1 MWWVYRMPMKMKL
14 IIALQPL
21 LLALCWFAGSGI
33 LTRIETERQM
43 ENIAQLT
50 ALARSAGNVVHELQK
65 ERGMSVGFLG
75 AEGKTFK
82 DELTA
87 QRALTEREIEVF
99 VRSLSDT
106 ALPEGDA
113 ANSVTT
119 FKKNILS
126 LATIRENVTRLGLPA
141 SDVVK
146 FYTNVIADVLSFVGR
161 LGQLTDS
168 GEMANAFAAYY
179 NLLNLKE
186 QAGIERALLSNI
198 FSSGHFAEGQLH
210 QLSDVVSKQNVWLA
224 QSLRLSPPE
233 QAAML
238 ESRLQSTEASK
249 ALSFRETAFSH
260 AANGG
265 FDVDPTVWFKVQT
278 QRIEVMR
285 QIEDVTANLL
295 LANAEKLAQ
304 DARKNW
310 QIYMI
315 VSLLALL
322 ASLAFA
328 GAIAINMHRQ
338 FSDTLRKIAGM
349 NGDLTQRLATPG
361 KDELSSLNRAYNT
374 MLESIQHIVQEIKQ
388 GSVVLSDASS
398 SITAG
403 NQDLAQ
409 RTDEQAA
416 SIVQAVA
423 SMEQLSTTITQTADN
438 AREAEHLTI
447 RLEKEVRQASNVAS
461 AANQSMGDIRSSSE
475 KISNIVTSIDDISFQ
490 TNLLALNAAVEAAR
504 AAARAGEMG
513 RGFAVVASEVRN
525 LSQRC
530 AKEANQIR
538 ELVAQNMVKISEGV
552 ERVTASATALEAAA
566 DNTTSMK
573 QYIADIARV
582 ATEQSQGVTQINLA
596 LRPMEQVTQQNA
608 ALVSQAASDSQR
620 LDNLSVTMKDLVNRF
635 VV

>member
-33 LTRIETERQM
+33 WTRIETERQM

-82 DELTA
+82 DELNA
-87 QRALTEREIEVF
+87 QRALTDREIEVF
-99 VRSLSDT
+99 VDSLSDT
-106 ALPEGDA
+106 ALQAGD
-113 ANSVTT
+113 VTT
-119 FKKNILS
+119 SVAAFKKNILS
-126 LATIRENVTRLGLPA
+126 LATLREKVTQLGLPA
-141 SDVVK
+141 SEVVK
-146 FYTNVIADVLSFVGR
+146 FYTNVIADVLNFVGR
-161 LGQLTDS
+161 LGTLTDS
-168 GEMANAFAAYY
+168 GEMANSFAAYY

-186 QAGIERALLSNI
+186 QAGIERALLANI
-198 FSSGHFAEGQLH
+198 FSSGHFADGQLH

-238 ESRLQSTEASK
+238 KSRLQSTDATQ
-249 ALSFRETAFSH
+249 ALSLREAAFSH

-285 QIEDVTANLL
+285 QIENVAANLL
-295 LANAEKLAQ
+295 WESAIKLAQ

-310 QIYMI
+310 QIYMA

-328 GAIAINMHRQ
+328 GAIALNMHRQ
-338 FSDTLRKIAGM
+338 FSDTLNKIAGM

-374 MLESIQHIVQEIKQ
+374 MLENIQHIVQEIKQ
-388 GSVVLSDASS
+388 GSLVLYDASS

-409 RTDEQAA
+409 RTDDQAA
-416 SIVQAVA
+416 SIVEAVA

-438 AREAEHLTI
+438 AREAELLTI

-504 AAARAGEMG
+504 AGEMG

-552 ERVTASATALEAAA
+552 ERVTASATALKAAA

-573 QYIADIARV
+573 QYIGDIARV
-582 ATEQSQGVTQINLA
+582 ATEQSQGVSQINLA

-608 ALVSQAASDSQR
+608 ALVSQAANDSQR
-620 LDNLSVTMKDLVNRF
+620 LDNLSVTMRDLVNRF

>member
-1 MWWVYRMPMKMKL
+1 MWWIYRMPMKMKL

-82 DELTA
+82 DELNA
-87 QRALTEREIEVF
+87 QRALTDREIEVF
-99 VRSLSDT
+99 VGSLSDT
-106 ALPEGDA
+106 ALQAGD
-113 ANSVTT
+113 VTT
-119 FKKNILS
+119 SVAAFKKNILS
-126 LATIRENVTRLGLPA
+126 LATIREKVTQLGLPA
-141 SDVVK
+141 SEAVK
-146 FYTNVIADVLSFVGR
+146 FYTNVIADVLNFVGR
-161 LGQLTDS
+161 LGTLTDS
-168 GEMANAFAAYY
+168 GEMANSFAAYY

-186 QAGIERALLSNI
+186 QAGIERALLSNV
-198 FSSGHFAEGQLH
+198 FSSGHFADGQLH

-238 ESRLQSTEASK
+238 KSRLQSTEATQ
-249 ALSFRETAFSH
+249 ALSLREAAFSH

-285 QIEDVTANLL
+285 RIENVAANLL
-295 LANAEKLAQ
+295 WESAIKLAQ

-310 QIYMI
+310 QIYMA

-328 GAIAINMHRQ
+328 GAIALNMHRQ
-338 FSDTLRKIAGM
+338 FSDTLSKIAGM

-374 MLESIQHIVQEIKQ
+374 MLENIQHIVQEIKQ
-388 GSVVLSDASS
+388 GSLVLYDASS

-416 SIVQAVA
+416 SIVEAVA

-438 AREAEHLTI
+438 AREAELLTI

-475 KISNIVTSIDDISFQ
+475 EISNIVTSIDDISFQ
-490 TNLLALNAAVEAAR
+490 TNLLALNAAVE
-504 AAARAGEMG
+504 AARAGEMG

-552 ERVTASATALEAAA
+552 ERVTASATALKAAA
-566 DNTTSMK
+566 DNTTTMK
-573 QYIADIARV
+573 QYIGDIARV
-582 ATEQSQGVTQINLA
+582 ATEQSQGVSQINQA

-608 ALVSQAASDSQR
+608 ALVSQAANDSQR
-620 LDNLSVTMKDLVNRF
+620 LDNLSVTMRDLVNRF

>member
-1 MWWVYRMPMKMKL
+1 MWWIYRMPMKMKL

-21 LLALCWFAGSGI
+21 LLALCWLAGSGI
-33 LTRIETERQM
+33 LARIETERQM

-75 AEGKTFK
+75 AAGTTFK
-82 DELTA
+82 DELNT
-87 QRALTEREIEVF
+87 QRALTDREIEVF
-99 VRSLSDT
+99 VRSLSET
-106 ALPEGDA
+106 ALPEGDVATSVA
-113 ANSVTT
+113 A

-126 LATIRENVTRLGLPA
+126 LATIRENVTQLGLPA
-141 SDVVK
+141 ADVVK
-146 FYTNVIADVLSFVGR
+146 FYTNVIADVLSFVGK

-198 FSSGHFAEGQLH
+198 FSSGHFADGQLH

-224 QSLRLSPPE
+224 QSLRLSSPE

-238 ESRLQSTEASK
+238 KNRLQSAEASK
-249 ALSFRETAFSH
+249 ALSFRETAFNH
-260 AANGG
+260 VENGG
-265 FDVDPTVWFKVQT
+265 FGVDPTIWFKVQT

-285 QIEDVTANLL
+285 QIENVTANLL
-295 LANAEKLAQ
+295 LANAEKLSQ

-310 QIYMI
+310 QIYMV

-322 ASLAFA
+322 ASLTFA

-423 SMEQLSTTITQTADN
+423 SMEQLSTAITQTADN

-461 AANQSMGDIRSSSE
+461 AANQSMGDIRASSE

-490 TNLLALNAAVEAAR
+490 TNLLALNAAVE
-504 AAARAGEMG
+504 AARAGEMG

-620 LDNLSVTMKDLVNRF
+620 LDNLSVTMKGLVNRF

>member
-33 LTRIETERQM
+33 WTRIETERQM

-82 DELTA
+82 DELNA
-87 QRALTEREIEVF
+87 QRALTDREIEVF
-99 VRSLSDT
+99 VDSLSDT
-106 ALPEGDA
+106 ALQAGD
-113 ANSVTT
+113 VTT
-119 FKKNILS
+119 SVAAFKKNILS
-126 LATIRENVTRLGLPA
+126 LATLREKVTQLGLPA
-141 SDVVK
+141 SEVVK
-146 FYTNVIADVLSFVGR
+146 FYTNVIADVLNFVGR
-161 LGQLTDS
+161 LGTLTDS
-168 GEMANAFAAYY
+168 GEMANSFAAYY

-186 QAGIERALLSNI
+186 QAGIERALLANI
-198 FSSGHFAEGQLH
+198 FSSGHFADGQLH

-238 ESRLQSTEASK
+238 KSRLQSTDATQ
-249 ALSFRETAFSH
+249 ALSLREAAFSH

-285 QIEDVTANLL
+285 QIENVAANLL
-295 LANAEKLAQ
+295 WESAIKLAQ

-310 QIYMI
+310 QIYMA

-328 GAIAINMHRQ
+328 GAIALNMHRQ
-338 FSDTLRKIAGM
+338 FSDTLNKIAGM

-361 KDELSSLNRAYNT
+361 KDEFSSLNRAYNT
-374 MLESIQHIVQEIKQ
+374 MLENIQHIVQEIKQ
-388 GSVVLSDASS
+388 GSLVLYDASS

-416 SIVQAVA
+416 SIVEAVA

-438 AREAEHLTI
+438 AREAELLTI

-504 AAARAGEMG
+504 AGEMG

-552 ERVTASATALEAAA
+552 ERVTASATALKAAA

-573 QYIADIARV
+573 QYIGDIARV
-582 ATEQSQGVTQINLA
+582 ATEQSQGVSQINLA

-608 ALVSQAASDSQR
+608 ALVSQAANDSQR
-620 LDNLSVTMKDLVNRF
+620 LDNLSVTMRDLVNRF

>member
-33 LTRIETERQM
+33 WTRIETERQM

-82 DELTA
+82 DELNA
-87 QRALTEREIEVF
+87 QRALTDREIEVF
-99 VRSLSDT
+99 VDSLSDT
-106 ALPEGDA
+106 ALQAGD
-113 ANSVTT
+113 VTT
-119 FKKNILS
+119 SVAAFKKNILS
-126 LATIRENVTRLGLPA
+126 LATLREKVTQLGLPA
-141 SDVVK
+141 SEVVK
-146 FYTNVIADVLSFVGR
+146 FYTNVIADVLNFVGR
-161 LGQLTDS
+161 LGTLTDS
-168 GEMANAFAAYY
+168 GEMANSFAAYY

-186 QAGIERALLSNI
+186 QAGIERALLANI
-198 FSSGHFAEGQLH
+198 FSSGHFADGQLH

-238 ESRLQSTEASK
+238 KSRLQSTDATQ
-249 ALSFRETAFSH
+249 ALSLREAAFSH

-285 QIEDVTANLL
+285 QIENVAANLL
-295 LANAEKLAQ
+295 WESAIKLAQ

-310 QIYMI
+310 QIYMA

-328 GAIAINMHRQ
+328 GAIALNMHRQ
-338 FSDTLRKIAGM
+338 FSDTLNKIAGM
-349 NGDLTQRLATPG
+349 KGDLTQRLATPG

-374 MLESIQHIVQEIKQ
+374 MLENIQHIVQEIKQ
-388 GSVVLSDASS
+388 GSLVLYDASS

-416 SIVQAVA
+416 SIVEAVA

-438 AREAEHLTI
+438 AREVELLTI

-461 AANQSMGDIRSSSE
+461 AANQSMGDISTSSE
-475 KISNIVTSIDDISFQ
+475 KISTIVTSIDDISFQ
-490 TNLLALNAAVEAAR
+490 TNLLALNAAVE
-504 AAARAGEMG
+504 AARAGEMG

-552 ERVTASATALEAAA
+552 ERVTASATALKAAA

-573 QYIADIARV
+573 QYIGDIARV
-582 ATEQSQGVTQINLA
+582 ATEQSQGVSQINLA

-608 ALVSQAASDSQR
+608 ALVSQAANDSQR
-620 LDNLSVTMKDLVNRF
+620 LDNLSVTMRDLVNRF

>member
-33 LTRIETERQM
+33 WTRIETERQM

-82 DELTA
+82 DELNA
-87 QRALTEREIEVF
+87 QRALTDREIEVF
-99 VRSLSDT
+99 VDSLSDT
-106 ALPEGDA
+106 ALQAGD
-113 ANSVTT
+113 VTT
-119 FKKNILS
+119 SVAAFKKNILS
-126 LATIRENVTRLGLPA
+126 LATLREKVTQLGLPA
-141 SDVVK
+141 SEVVK
-146 FYTNVIADVLSFVGR
+146 FYTNVIADVLNFVGQ
-161 LGQLTDS
+161 LGTLTDS
-168 GEMANAFAAYY
+168 GEMANSFAAYY

-186 QAGIERALLSNI
+186 QAGIERALLANI
-198 FSSGHFAEGQLH
+198 FSSGHFADGQLH

-238 ESRLQSTEASK
+238 KSRLQSTDATQ
-249 ALSFRETAFSH
+249 ALSLREAAFSH

-285 QIEDVTANLL
+285 QIENVAANLL
-295 LANAEKLAQ
+295 WESAIKLAQ

-310 QIYMI
+310 QIYMA

-328 GAIAINMHRQ
+328 GAIALNMHRQ
-338 FSDTLRKIAGM
+338 FSDTLNKIAGM

-374 MLESIQHIVQEIKQ
+374 MLENIQHIVQEIKQ
-388 GSVVLSDASS
+388 GSLVLYDASS

-416 SIVQAVA
+416 SIVEAVA

-438 AREAEHLTI
+438 AREAELLTI

-461 AANQSMGDIRSSSE
+461 AANQSMGDIRTSSE
-475 KISNIVTSIDDISFQ
+475 KISTIVTSIDDISFQ
-490 TNLLALNAAVEAAR
+490 TNLLALNAAVE
-504 AAARAGEMG
+504 AARAGEMG

-552 ERVTASATALEAAA
+552 ERVTASATALKAAA

-573 QYIADIARV
+573 QYIGDIARV
-582 ATEQSQGVTQINLA
+582 ATEQSQGVSQINLA

-608 ALVSQAASDSQR
+608 ALVSQAANDSQR
-620 LDNLSVTMKDLVNRF
+620 LDNLSVTMRDLVNRF

>member
-33 LTRIETERQM
+33 WTRIETERQM

-82 DELTA
+82 DELNA
-87 QRALTEREIEVF
+87 QRALTDREIEIF

-106 ALPEGDA
+106 ALQAGD
-113 ANSVTT
+113 VTT
-119 FKKNILS
+119 SVAAFKKNILS
-126 LATIRENVTRLGLPA
+126 LATIREKVTQLGLPA
-141 SDVVK
+141 SEVVK
-146 FYTNVIADVLSFVGR
+146 FYTSVIADVLHFVGR
-161 LGQLTDS
+161 LGTLTDS
-168 GEMANAFAAYY
+168 GEMANSFAAYY

-198 FSSGHFAEGQLH
+198 FSSGHFADGQLH
-210 QLSDVVSKQNVWLA
+210 QLSDVVSKQNAWLA
-224 QSLRLSPPE
+224 QSLRLSSPE

-238 ESRLQSTEASK
+238 KSRLQSTEATQ
-249 ALSFRETAFSH
+249 ALSLREAAFSH

-285 QIEDVTANLL
+285 QIENVAANLL
-295 LANAEKLAQ
+295 WESAIKLAQ

-310 QIYMI
+310 QIYMA

-328 GAIAINMHRQ
+328 GAIALNMHRQ
-338 FSDTLRKIAGM
+338 FSDTLSKIAGM

-374 MLESIQHIVQEIKQ
+374 MLENIQHIVQEIKQ
-388 GSVVLSDASS
+388 GSLVLYDASS

-416 SIVQAVA
+416 SIVEAVA

-438 AREAEHLTI
+438 AREAELLTI

-461 AANQSMGDIRSSSE
+461 AANQSMGEIRSSSE

-490 TNLLALNAAVEAAR
+490 TNLLALNAAVE
-504 AAARAGEMG
+504 AARAGEMG

-552 ERVTASATALEAAA
+552 ERVTASATALKAAT

-573 QYIADIARV
+573 QYIGDIARV
-582 ATEQSQGVTQINLA
+582 ATEQSLGVSQINQA

-608 ALVSQAASDSQR
+608 ALVSQAANDSQR
-620 LDNLSVTMKDLVNRF
+620 LDNLSVTMRDLVNRF

>member
-1 MWWVYRMPMKMKL
+1 MWWIYRMPMKMKL

-21 LLALCWFAGSGI
+21 LLALCWLAGSGI

-82 DELTA
+82 DELNA
-87 QRALTEREIEVF
+87 QRALTDREIEVF
-99 VRSLSDT
+99 VGSLSDT
-106 ALPEGDA
+106 ALQAGD
-113 ANSVTT
+113 VTT
-119 FKKNILS
+119 SVAAFKKNILS
-126 LATIRENVTRLGLPA
+126 LATIREKVTQLGLPVSEA
-141 SDVVK
+141 VK
-146 FYTNVIADVLSFVGR
+146 FYTNVIADVLNFVGR
-161 LGQLTDS
+161 LGTLTDS
-168 GEMANAFAAYY
+168 GEMANSFAAYY

-186 QAGIERALLSNI
+186 QAGIERALLSNV
-198 FSSGHFAEGQLH
+198 FSSGHFADGQLH

-238 ESRLQSTEASK
+238 KSRLQSTEATQ
-249 ALSFRETAFSH
+249 ALSLREAAFSH

-285 QIEDVTANLL
+285 QIENVAANLL
-295 LANAEKLAQ
+295 WESAIKLAQ

-310 QIYMI
+310 QIYMV

-328 GAIAINMHRQ
+328 GAIALNMHRQ
-338 FSDTLRKIAGM
+338 FSDTLSKIAGM

-374 MLESIQHIVQEIKQ
+374 MLENIQHIVREIKQ
-388 GSVVLSDASS
+388 GSLVLYDAST

-416 SIVQAVA
+416 SIVEAVA

-438 AREAEHLTI
+438 AREAELLTI

-475 KISNIVTSIDDISFQ
+475 EISNIVTSIDDISFQ
-490 TNLLALNAAVEAAR
+490 TNLLALNAAVE
-504 AAARAGEMG
+504 AARAGEMG

-552 ERVTASATALEAAA
+552 ERVTASATALKAAA
-566 DNTTSMK
+566 DNTTTMK
-573 QYIADIARV
+573 QYIGDIARV
-582 ATEQSQGVTQINLA
+582 ATEQSQGVSQINQA

-608 ALVSQAASDSQR
+608 ALVSQAANDSQR
-620 LDNLSVTMKDLVNRF
+620 LDNLSVTMRDLVNRF

>member
-33 LTRIETERQM
+33 WTRIETERQM

-82 DELTA
+82 DELNA
-87 QRALTEREIEVF
+87 QRALTDREIEVF
-99 VRSLSDT
+99 VDSLSDT
-106 ALPEGDA
+106 GLQAGD
-113 ANSVTT
+113 VTT
-119 FKKNILS
+119 SVAAFKKNILS
-126 LATIRENVTRLGLPA
+126 LATLREKVTQLGLPA
-141 SDVVK
+141 SEVVK
-146 FYTNVIADVLSFVGR
+146 FYTNVIADVLNFVGR
-161 LGQLTDS
+161 LGTLTDS
-168 GEMANAFAAYY
+168 GEMANSFAAYY

-186 QAGIERALLSNI
+186 QAGIERALLANI
-198 FSSGHFAEGQLH
+198 FSSGHFADGQLH

-238 ESRLQSTEASK
+238 KSRLQSTDATQ
-249 ALSFRETAFSH
+249 ALSLREAAFSH

-285 QIEDVTANLL
+285 QIENVAANLL
-295 LANAEKLAQ
+295 WESAIKLAQ

-310 QIYMI
+310 QIYMA

-328 GAIAINMHRQ
+328 GAIALNMHRQ
-338 FSDTLRKIAGM
+338 FSDTLNKIAGM

-374 MLESIQHIVQEIKQ
+374 MLENIQHIVQEIKQ
-388 GSVVLSDASS
+388 GSLVLYDASS

-416 SIVQAVA
+416 SIVEAVA
-423 SMEQLSTTITQTADN
+423 SMEQFSTTITQTADN
-438 AREAEHLTI
+438 AREAELLTI

-475 KISNIVTSIDDISFQ
+475 KISTIVTSIDDISFQ
-490 TNLLALNAAVEAAR
+490 TNLLALNAAVE
-504 AAARAGEMG
+504 AARAGEMG

-552 ERVTASATALEAAA
+552 ERVTASATALKAAA

-573 QYIADIARV
+573 QYIGDIARV
-582 ATEQSQGVTQINLA
+582 ATEQSQGVSQINLA

-608 ALVSQAASDSQR
+608 ALVSQAANDSQR
-620 LDNLSVTMKDLVNRF
+620 LDNLSVTMRDLVNRF

>member
-50 ALARSAGNVVHELQK
+50 ALAHSAGNVVHELQK

-75 AEGKTFK
+75 AAGKTFK
-82 DELTA
+82 DELNA
-87 QRALTEREIEVF
+87 QRALTDREIEVF

-106 ALPEGDA
+106 ALPEGDVA
-113 ANSVTT
+113 TSVAT

-126 LATIRENVTRLGLPA
+126 LSTIRENVTQLGLPA

-168 GEMANAFAAYY
+168 GEMANSFAAYY

-198 FSSGHFAEGQLH
+198 FSSGHFAGGQLH
-210 QLSDVVSKQNVWLA
+210 QLSDVVSKQNVWLTE
-224 QSLRLSPPE
+224 SLRLSSPE

-238 ESRLQSTEASK
+238 KNRLQSAEASK
-249 ALSFRETAFSH
+249 ALLFRETAFNH
-260 AANGG
+260 VENGG
-265 FDVDPTVWFKVQT
+265 FGVDPTTWFKVQT

-285 QIEDVTANLL
+285 QIENVAANLL

-310 QIYMI
+310 QIYMA

-322 ASLAFA
+322 ASLTFA

-416 SIVQAVA
+416 SIVEAVA
-423 SMEQLSTTITQTADN
+423 SMEQLSTAITQTADN

-461 AANQSMGDIRSSSE
+461 AANQSMGDIRASSE

-490 TNLLALNAAVEAAR
+490 TNLLALNAAVE
-504 AAARAGEMG
+504 AARAGEMG

-620 LDNLSVTMKDLVNRF
+620 LDNLSATMKDLVNRF

>member
-82 DELTA
+82 DELNA
-87 QRALTEREIEVF
+87 QRALTDREIEVF

-106 ALPEGDA
+106 DLQAGD
-113 ANSVTT
+113 VTT
-119 FKKNILS
+119 SVAAFKKNILS
-126 LATIRENVTRLGLPA
+126 LATIREKVTQLGLPA
-141 SDVVK
+141 SEAVK
-146 FYTNVIADVLSFVGR
+146 FYTNVIADVLNFVGR
-161 LGQLTDS
+161 LGTLTDS
-168 GEMANAFAAYY
+168 GEMANSFAAYY

-186 QAGIERALLSNI
+186 QAGIERALLSNV
-198 FSSGHFAEGQLH
+198 FSSGHFADGQLH

-238 ESRLQSTEASK
+238 KSRLQSTEATQ
-249 ALSFRETAFSH
+249 ALSLREAAFSH

-285 QIEDVTANLL
+285 QIENVAANLL
-295 LANAEKLAQ
+295 WESAIKLAQ

-310 QIYMI
+310 QIYMA

-328 GAIAINMHRQ
+328 GAIALNMHRQ
-338 FSDTLRKIAGM
+338 FSDTLSKIAGM

-374 MLESIQHIVQEIKQ
+374 MLENIQHIVQEIKQ
-388 GSVVLSDASS
+388 GSLVLYDASS

-416 SIVQAVA
+416 SIVEAVA

-438 AREAEHLTI
+438 AREAELLTI

-475 KISNIVTSIDDISFQ
+475 EISNIVTSIDDISFQ
-490 TNLLALNAAVEAAR
+490 TNLLALNAAVE
-504 AAARAGEMG
+504 AARAGEMG

-552 ERVTASATALEAAA
+552 ERVTASATALKAAA
-566 DNTTSMK
+566 DNTTTMK
-573 QYIADIARV
+573 QYIGDIARV
-582 ATEQSQGVTQINLA
+582 ATEQSQGVSQINQA

-608 ALVSQAASDSQR
+608 ALVSQAANDSQR
-620 LDNLSVTMKDLVNRF
+620 LDNLSVTMRDLVNRF

>member
-1 MWWVYRMPMKMKL
+1 MWWIYRMPMKMKL

-82 DELTA
+82 DELNA

-106 ALPEGDA
+106 DLQAGD
-113 ANSVTT
+113 VTT
-119 FKKNILS
+119 SVAAFKKNILS
-126 LATIRENVTRLGLPA
+126 LATIREKVTQLGLPA
-141 SDVVK
+141 SEAVK
-146 FYTNVIADVLSFVGR
+146 FYTNVIADVLNFVGR
-161 LGQLTDS
+161 LGTLTDS
-168 GEMANAFAAYY
+168 GEMANSFAAYY

-186 QAGIERALLSNI
+186 QAGIERALLSNV
-198 FSSGHFAEGQLH
+198 FSSGHFTDGQLH

-238 ESRLQSTEASK
+238 KSRLQSTDATQ
-249 ALSFRETAFSH
+249 ALSLREAAFSH
-260 AANGG
+260 ATNGG

-285 QIEDVTANLL
+285 QIENVAANLL
-295 LANAEKLAQ
+295 WESAIKLAQ

-310 QIYMI
+310 QIYMA

-328 GAIAINMHRQ
+328 GAIALNMHRQ
-338 FSDTLRKIAGM
+338 FSDTLSKIAGM

-374 MLESIQHIVQEIKQ
+374 MLENIQHIVQEIKQ
-388 GSVVLSDASS
+388 GSLVLYDASS

-416 SIVQAVA
+416 SIVEAVA

-438 AREAEHLTI
+438 AREAELLTI

-475 KISNIVTSIDDISFQ
+475 EISNIVTSIDDISFQ
-490 TNLLALNAAVEAAR
+490 TNLLALNAAVE
-504 AAARAGEMG
+504 AARAGEMG

-552 ERVTASATALEAAA
+552 ERVTASATALKAAA
-566 DNTTSMK
+566 DNTTTMK
-573 QYIADIARV
+573 QYIARV
-582 ATEQSQGVTQINLA
+582 ATEQSQGVSQINQA

-608 ALVSQAASDSQR
+608 ALVSQAANDSQR
-620 LDNLSVTMKDLVNRF
+620 LDNLSVTMRYLVNRF

>member
-33 LTRIETERQM
+33 WTRIETERQM

-82 DELTA
+82 DELNA
-87 QRALTEREIEVF
+87 QRALTDREIEVF
-99 VRSLSDT
+99 VDSLSDT
-106 ALPEGDA
+106 ALQAGD
-113 ANSVTT
+113 VTT
-119 FKKNILS
+119 SVAAFKKNILS
-126 LATIRENVTRLGLPA
+126 LATLREKVTQLGLPA
-141 SDVVK
+141 SEVVK
-146 FYTNVIADVLSFVGR
+146 FYTNVIADVLNFVGR
-161 LGQLTDS
+161 LGTLTDS
-168 GEMANAFAAYY
+168 GEMANSFAAYY

-186 QAGIERALLSNI
+186 QAGIERALLANI
-198 FSSGHFAEGQLH
+198 FSSGHFADGQLH

-238 ESRLQSTEASK
+238 KSRLQSTDATQ
-249 ALSFRETAFSH
+249 ALSLREAAFSH

-285 QIEDVTANLL
+285 QIENVAANLL
-295 LANAEKLAQ
+295 WESAIKLAQ

-310 QIYMI
+310 QIYMA

-328 GAIAINMHRQ
+328 GAIALNMHRQ
-338 FSDTLRKIAGM
+338 FSDTLNKIAGM

-374 MLESIQHIVQEIKQ
+374 MLENIQHIVQEIKQ
-388 GSVVLSDASS
+388 GSLVLYDASS

-416 SIVQAVA
+416 SIVEAVA

-438 AREAEHLTI
+438 AREVELLTI

-461 AANQSMGDIRSSSE
+461 AANQSMGDIRTSSE
-475 KISNIVTSIDDISFQ
+475 KISTIVTSIDDISFQ
-490 TNLLALNAAVEAAR
+490 TNLLALNAAVE
-504 AAARAGEMG
+504 AARAGEMG

-552 ERVTASATALEAAA
+552 ERVTASATALKAAA

-573 QYIADIARV
+573 QYIGDIARV
-582 ATEQSQGVTQINLA
+582 ATEQSQGVSQINLA

-608 ALVSQAASDSQR
+608 ALVSQAANDSQR
-620 LDNLSVTMKDLVNRF
+620 LDNLSVTMRDLVNRF

>member
-1 MWWVYRMPMKMKL
+1 MWWIYRMPMKMKL

-82 DELTA
+82 DELNA

-106 ALPEGDA
+106 DLQAGD
-113 ANSVTT
+113 VTT
-119 FKKNILS
+119 SVAAFKKNILS
-126 LATIRENVTRLGLPA
+126 LATIREKVTQLGLPA
-141 SDVVK
+141 SEAVK
-146 FYTNVIADVLSFVGR
+146 FYTNVIADVLNFVGR
-161 LGQLTDS
+161 LGTLTDS
-168 GEMANAFAAYY
+168 GEMANSFAAYY

-186 QAGIERALLSNI
+186 QAGIERALLSNV
-198 FSSGHFAEGQLH
+198 FSSGHFADGQLH

-238 ESRLQSTEASK
+238 KSRLQSTEATQ
-249 ALSFRETAFSH
+249 ALSLREAAFSH

-285 QIEDVTANLL
+285 QIENVAANLL
-295 LANAEKLAQ
+295 WESAIKLAQ

-310 QIYMI
+310 QIYMA

-328 GAIAINMHRQ
+328 GAIALNMHRQ
-338 FSDTLRKIAGM
+338 FSDTLSKIAGM

-374 MLESIQHIVQEIKQ
+374 MLENIQHIVQEIKQ
-388 GSVVLSDASS
+388 GSLVLYDASS

-416 SIVQAVA
+416 SIVEAVA

-438 AREAEHLTI
+438 AREAELLTI

-475 KISNIVTSIDDISFQ
+475 EISNIVTSIDDISFQ
-490 TNLLALNAAVEAAR
+490 TNLLALNAAVE
-504 AAARAGEMG
+504 AARAGEMG

-552 ERVTASATALEAAA
+552 ERVTASATALKAAA
-566 DNTTSMK
+566 DNTTTMK
-573 QYIADIARV
+573 QYIGDIARV
-582 ATEQSQGVTQINLA
+582 ATEQSQGVSQINQA

-608 ALVSQAASDSQR
+608 ALVSQAANDSQR
-620 LDNLSVTMKDLVNRF
+620 LDNLSVTMRDLVNRF

>member
-33 LTRIETERQM
+33 WTRIETERQM

-82 DELTA
+82 DELNA
-87 QRALTEREIEVF
+87 QRALTDREIEVF
-99 VRSLSDT
+99 VDSLSDT
-106 ALPEGDA
+106 ALQAGD
-113 ANSVTT
+113 VTT
-119 FKKNILS
+119 SVAAFKKNILS
-126 LATIRENVTRLGLPA
+126 LATLRKKVTQLGLPA
-141 SDVVK
+141 SEVVK
-146 FYTNVIADVLSFVGR
+146 FYTNVIADVLNFVGR
-161 LGQLTDS
+161 LGTLTDS
-168 GEMANAFAAYY
+168 GEMANSFAAYY

-186 QAGIERALLSNI
+186 QAGIERALLANI
-198 FSSGHFAEGQLH
+198 FSSGHFADGQLH

-238 ESRLQSTEASK
+238 KSRLQSTDATQ
-249 ALSFRETAFSH
+249 ALSLREAAFSH

-285 QIEDVTANLL
+285 QIENVAANLL
-295 LANAEKLAQ
+295 WESAIKLAQ

-310 QIYMI
+310 QIYMA

-328 GAIAINMHRQ
+328 GAIALNMHRQ
-338 FSDTLRKIAGM
+338 FSDTLNKIAGM

-374 MLESIQHIVQEIKQ
+374 MLENIQHIVQEIKQ
-388 GSVVLSDASS
+388 GSLVLYDASS

-416 SIVQAVA
+416 SIVEAVA

-438 AREAEHLTI
+438 AREAELLTI

-504 AAARAGEMG
+504 AGEMG

-552 ERVTASATALEAAA
+552 ERVTASATALKAAA

-573 QYIADIARV
+573 QYIGDIARV
-582 ATEQSQGVTQINLA
+582 ATEQSQGVSQINLA

-608 ALVSQAASDSQR
+608 ALVSQAANDSQR
-620 LDNLSVTMKDLVNRF
+620 LDNLSVTMRDLVNRF

>member
-33 LTRIETERQM
+33 WTRIETERQM

-82 DELTA
+82 DELNA
-87 QRALTEREIEVF
+87 QRALTDREIEVF
-99 VRSLSDT
+99 VDSLSDT
-106 ALPEGDA
+106 ALQAGD
-113 ANSVTT
+113 VTT
-119 FKKNILS
+119 SVAAFKKNILS
-126 LATIRENVTRLGLPA
+126 LATLREKVTQLGLPA
-141 SDVVK
+141 SEVVK
-146 FYTNVIADVLSFVGR
+146 FYTNVIADVLNFVGR
-161 LGQLTDS
+161 LGTLTDS
-168 GEMANAFAAYY
+168 GEMANSFAAYY

-186 QAGIERALLSNI
+186 QVGIERALLANI
-198 FSSGHFAEGQLH
+198 FSSGHFADGQLH

-238 ESRLQSTEASK
+238 NSRLQSTDATQ
-249 ALSFRETAFSH
+249 ALSLREAAFSH

-285 QIEDVTANLL
+285 QIENVAANLL
-295 LANAEKLAQ
+295 WESAIKLAQ

-310 QIYMI
+310 QIYMA

-328 GAIAINMHRQ
+328 GAIALNMHRQ
-338 FSDTLRKIAGM
+338 FSDTLNKIAGM

-374 MLESIQHIVQEIKQ
+374 MLENIQHIVQEIKQ
-388 GSVVLSDASS
+388 GSLVLYDASS

-416 SIVQAVA
+416 SIVEAVA

-438 AREAEHLTI
+438 AREAELLTI

-461 AANQSMGDIRSSSE
+461 AANQSMGDIRTSSE
-475 KISNIVTSIDDISFQ
+475 KISTIVTSIDDISFQ
-490 TNLLALNAAVEAAR
+490 TNLLALNAAVE
-504 AAARAGEMG
+504 AARAGEMG

-552 ERVTASATALEAAA
+552 ERVTASATALKAAA

-573 QYIADIARV
+573 QYIGDIARV
-582 ATEQSQGVTQINLA
+582 ATEQSQGVSQINLA

-608 ALVSQAASDSQR
+608 ALVSQAANDSQR
-620 LDNLSVTMKDLVNRF
+620 LDNLSVTMRDLVNRF

>member
-33 LTRIETERQM
+33 WTRIETERQM

-50 ALARSAGNVVHELQK
+50 ALARSAGNVVHELQI

-82 DELTA
+82 DELNA
-87 QRALTEREIEVF
+87 QRALTDREIEVF
-99 VRSLSDT
+99 VDSLSDT
-106 ALPEGDA
+106 ALQAGD
-113 ANSVTT
+113 VTT
-119 FKKNILS
+119 SVAAFKKNILS
-126 LATIRENVTRLGLPA
+126 LATLREKVTQLGLPA
-141 SDVVK
+141 SEVVK
-146 FYTNVIADVLSFVGR
+146 FYTNVIADVLNFVGR
-161 LGQLTDS
+161 LGTLTDS
-168 GEMANAFAAYY
+168 GDMANSFAAYY

-186 QAGIERALLSNI
+186 QAGIERALLANI
-198 FSSGHFAEGQLH
+198 FSSGHFADGQLH

-238 ESRLQSTEASK
+238 NSRLQSTEATQ
-249 ALSFRETAFSH
+249 ALSLREAAFSH

-285 QIEDVTANLL
+285 QIENVAANLL
-295 LANAEKLAQ
+295 WESAIKLAQ

-310 QIYMI
+310 QIYMA

-328 GAIAINMHRQ
+328 GAIALNMHRQ
-338 FSDTLRKIAGM
+338 FSDTLNKIAGM

-374 MLESIQHIVQEIKQ
+374 MLENIQHIVQEIKQ
-388 GSVVLSDASS
+388 GSLVLYDASS

-416 SIVQAVA
+416 SIVEAVA

-438 AREAEHLTI
+438 AREAELLTI

-475 KISNIVTSIDDISFQ
+475 KISTIVTSIDDISFQ
-490 TNLLALNAAVEAAR
+490 TNLLALNAAVE
-504 AAARAGEMG
+504 AARAGEMG

-552 ERVTASATALEAAA
+552 ERVTASATALKAAA

-573 QYIADIARV
+573 QYIGDIARV
-582 ATEQSQGVTQINLA
+582 ATEQSQGVSQINLA

-608 ALVSQAASDSQR
+608 ALVSQAANDSQR
-620 LDNLSVTMKDLVNRF
+620 LDNLSVTMRDLVNRF

>member
-82 DELTA
+82 DELNA
-87 QRALTEREIEVF
+87 QRALTDREIEVF
-99 VRSLSDT
+99 VGSLSDT
-106 ALPEGDA
+106 ALQAGD
-113 ANSVTT
+113 VTT
-119 FKKNILS
+119 SVAAFKKNILS
-126 LATIRENVTRLGLPA
+126 LATIREKVTQLGLPA
-141 SDVVK
+141 SEAVK
-146 FYTNVIADVLSFVGR
+146 FYTNVIADVLNFVGR
-161 LGQLTDS
+161 LGTLTDS
-168 GEMANAFAAYY
+168 GEMANSFAAYY

-198 FSSGHFAEGQLH
+198 FSSGHFADGQLH

-238 ESRLQSTEASK
+238 KSRLQSTEATQ
-249 ALSFRETAFSH
+249 ALSLREAAFSH

-285 QIEDVTANLL
+285 QIENVAANLL
-295 LANAEKLAQ
+295 WESAIKLAQ

-310 QIYMI
+310 QIYMA

-328 GAIAINMHRQ
+328 GAIALNMHRQ
-338 FSDTLRKIAGM
+338 FSDTLSKIAGM

-374 MLESIQHIVQEIKQ
+374 MLENIQHIVQEIKQ
-388 GSVVLSDASS
+388 GSLVLYDASS

-416 SIVQAVA
+416 SIVEAVA

-438 AREAEHLTI
+438 AREAELLTI

-475 KISNIVTSIDDISFQ
+475 EISNIVTSIDDISFQ
-490 TNLLALNAAVEAAR
+490 TNLLALNAAVE
-504 AAARAGEMG
+504 AARAGEMG

-552 ERVTASATALEAAA
+552 ERVTASATALKAAA
-566 DNTTSMK
+566 DNTTTMK
-573 QYIADIARV
+573 QYIGDIARV
-582 ATEQSQGVTQINLA
+582 ATEQSQGVSQINQA

-608 ALVSQAASDSQR
+608 ALVSQAANDSQR
-620 LDNLSVTMKDLVNRF
+620 LDNLSVTMRDLVNRF

>member
-1 MWWVYRMPMKMKL
+1 MWWIYRMPMKMKL

-82 DELTA
+82 DELNA
-87 QRALTEREIEVF
+87 QRALTDREIEVF
-99 VRSLSDT
+99 VGSLSDT
-106 ALPEGDA
+106 ALQAGD
-113 ANSVTT
+113 VTT
-119 FKKNILS
+119 SVAAFKKNILS
-126 LATIRENVTRLGLPA
+126 LATIREKVTQLGLPA
-141 SDVVK
+141 SEAVK
-146 FYTNVIADVLSFVGR
+146 FYTNVIADVLNFVGR
-161 LGQLTDS
+161 LGTLTDS
-168 GEMANAFAAYY
+168 GEMANSFAAYY

-186 QAGIERALLSNI
+186 QAGIERALLSNV
-198 FSSGHFAEGQLH
+198 FSSGHFADGQLH

-238 ESRLQSTEASK
+238 KSRLQSTEATQ
-249 ALSFRETAFSH
+249 ALSLREAAFSH
-260 AANGG
+260 ATNGG

-285 QIEDVTANLL
+285 QIENVAANLL
-295 LANAEKLAQ
+295 WESAIKLAQ

-310 QIYMI
+310 QIYMA

-328 GAIAINMHRQ
+328 GAIALNMHRQ
-338 FSDTLRKIAGM
+338 FSDTLSKIAGM

-374 MLESIQHIVQEIKQ
+374 MLENIQHIVQEIKQ
-388 GSVVLSDASS
+388 GSLVLFDASS

-416 SIVQAVA
+416 SIVEAVA

-438 AREAEHLTI
+438 AREAELLTI

-475 KISNIVTSIDDISFQ
+475 EISNIVTSIDDISFQ
-490 TNLLALNAAVEAAR
+490 TNLLALNAAVE
-504 AAARAGEMG
+504 AARAGEMG

-552 ERVTASATALEAAA
+552 ERVTASATALKAAA
-566 DNTTSMK
+566 DNTTTMK
-573 QYIADIARV
+573 QYIGDIARV
-582 ATEQSQGVTQINLA
+582 ATEQSQGVSQINQA

-608 ALVSQAASDSQR
+608 ALVSQAANDSQR
-620 LDNLSVTMKDLVNRF
+620 LDNLSVTMRDLVNRF

>member
-1 MWWVYRMPMKMKL
+1 MWWIYRMPMKMKL

-82 DELTA
+82 DELNA
-87 QRALTEREIEVF
+87 QRALTDREIEVF
-99 VRSLSDT
+99 VGSLSDT
-106 ALPEGDA
+106 ALQAGD
-113 ANSVTT
+113 VTT
-119 FKKNILS
+119 SVAAFKKNILS
-126 LATIRENVTRLGLPA
+126 LATIREKVTQLGLPA
-141 SDVVK
+141 SEAVK
-146 FYTNVIADVLSFVGR
+146 FYTNVIADVLNFVGR
-161 LGQLTDS
+161 LGTLTDS
-168 GEMANAFAAYY
+168 GEMANSFAAYY

-186 QAGIERALLSNI
+186 QAGIERALLSNV
-198 FSSGHFAEGQLH
+198 FSSGHFTDGQLH

-238 ESRLQSTEASK
+238 KSRLQSTEATQ
-249 ALSFRETAFSH
+249 ALSLREAAFSH

-285 QIEDVTANLL
+285 QIENVAANLL
-295 LANAEKLAQ
+295 WESAIKLAQ

-310 QIYMI
+310 QIYMA

-328 GAIAINMHRQ
+328 GAIALNMHRQ
-338 FSDTLRKIAGM
+338 FSDTLSKIAGM

-374 MLESIQHIVQEIKQ
+374 MLENIQHIVQEIKQ
-388 GSVVLSDASS
+388 GSLVLYDASS

-416 SIVQAVA
+416 SIVEAVA

-438 AREAEHLTI
+438 AREAELLTI

-475 KISNIVTSIDDISFQ
+475 EISNIVTSIDDISFQ
-490 TNLLALNAAVEAAR
+490 TNLLALNAAVE
-504 AAARAGEMG
+504 AARAGEMG

-552 ERVTASATALEAAA
+552 ERVTASATALKAAA
-566 DNTTSMK
+566 DNTTTMK
-573 QYIADIARV
+573 QYIGDIARV
-582 ATEQSQGVTQINLA
+582 ATEQSQGVSQINQA

-608 ALVSQAASDSQR
+608 ALVSQAANDSQR
-620 LDNLSVTMKDLVNRF
+620 LDNLSVTMRDLVNRF

>member
-1 MWWVYRMPMKMKL
+1 MWWIYRMPMKMKL

-82 DELTA
+82 DELNA

-106 ALPEGDA
+106 DLQAGD
-113 ANSVTT
+113 VTT
-119 FKKNILS
+119 SVAAFKKNILS
-126 LATIRENVTRLGLPA
+126 LATIREKVTQLGLPA
-141 SDVVK
+141 SEAVK
-146 FYTNVIADVLSFVGR
+146 FYTNVIADVLNFVGR
-161 LGQLTDS
+161 LGTLTDS
-168 GEMANAFAAYY
+168 GEMANSFAAYY

-186 QAGIERALLSNI
+186 QAGIERALLSNV
-198 FSSGHFAEGQLH
+198 FSSGHFADGQLH
-210 QLSDVVSKQNVWLA
+210 LLSDVVSKQNVWLA

-238 ESRLQSTEASK
+238 KSRLQSTEATQ
-249 ALSFRETAFSH
+249 ALSLREAAFSH

-285 QIEDVTANLL
+285 QIENVAANLL
-295 LANAEKLAQ
+295 WESAIKLAQ

-310 QIYMI
+310 QIYMA

-328 GAIAINMHRQ
+328 GAIALNMHRQ
-338 FSDTLRKIAGM
+338 FSDTLSKIAGM

-374 MLESIQHIVQEIKQ
+374 MLENIQHIVQEIKQ
-388 GSVVLSDASS
+388 GSLVLYDASS

-416 SIVQAVA
+416 SIVEAVA

-438 AREAEHLTI
+438 AREAELLTI

-475 KISNIVTSIDDISFQ
+475 EISNIVTSIDDISFQ
-490 TNLLALNAAVEAAR
+490 TNLLALNAAVE
-504 AAARAGEMG
+504 AARAGEMG

-552 ERVTASATALEAAA
+552 ERVTASATALKAAA
-566 DNTTSMK
+566 DNTTTMK
-573 QYIADIARV
+573 QYIGDIARV
-582 ATEQSQGVTQINLA
+582 ATEQSQGVSQINQA

-608 ALVSQAASDSQR
+608 ALVSQAANDSQR
-620 LDNLSVTMKDLVNRF
+620 LDNLSVTMRDLVNRF

>member
-1 MWWVYRMPMKMKL
+1 MPMKMKL

-33 LTRIETERQM
+33 WTRIETERQM

-82 DELTA
+82 DELNA
-87 QRALTEREIEVF
+87 QRALTDREIEVF
-99 VRSLSDT
+99 VDSLSDT
-106 ALPEGDA
+106 ALQAGD
-113 ANSVTT
+113 VTT
-119 FKKNILS
+119 SVAAFKKNILS
-126 LATIRENVTRLGLPA
+126 LATLREKVTQLGLPA
-141 SDVVK
+141 SEVVK
-146 FYTNVIADVLSFVGR
+146 FYTNVIADVLNFVGR
-161 LGQLTDS
+161 LGTLTDS
-168 GEMANAFAAYY
+168 GEMANSFAAYY

-186 QAGIERALLSNI
+186 QVGIERALLANI
-198 FSSGHFAEGQLH
+198 FSSGHFADGQLH

-238 ESRLQSTEASK
+238 NSRLQSTDATQ
-249 ALSFRETAFSH
+249 ALSLREAAFSH

-285 QIEDVTANLL
+285 QIENVAANLL
-295 LANAEKLAQ
+295 WESAIKLAQ

-310 QIYMI
+310 QIYMA

-328 GAIAINMHRQ
+328 GAIALNMHRQ
-338 FSDTLRKIAGM
+338 FSDTLNKIAGM

-374 MLESIQHIVQEIKQ
+374 MLENIQHIVQEIKQ
-388 GSVVLSDASS
+388 GSLVLYDASS

-416 SIVQAVA
+416 SIVEAVA

-438 AREAEHLTI
+438 AREAELLTI

-461 AANQSMGDIRSSSE
+461 AANQSMGDIRTSSE
-475 KISNIVTSIDDISFQ
+475 KISTIVTSIDDISFQ
-490 TNLLALNAAVEAAR
+490 TNLLALNAAVE
-504 AAARAGEMG
+504 AARAGEMG

-552 ERVTASATALEAAA
+552 ERVTASATALKAAA

-573 QYIADIARV
+573 QYIGDIARV
-582 ATEQSQGVTQINLA
+582 ATEQSQGVSQINLA

-608 ALVSQAASDSQR
+608 ALVSQAANDSQR
-620 LDNLSVTMKDLVNRF
+620 LDNLSVTMRDLVNRF

>member
-33 LTRIETERQM
+33 WTRIETERQM

-82 DELTA
+82 DELNA
-87 QRALTEREIEVF
+87 QRALTDREIEVF
-99 VRSLSDT
+99 VDSLSDT
-106 ALPEGDA
+106 ALQAGD
-113 ANSVTT
+113 VTT
-119 FKKNILS
+119 SVAAFKKNILS
-126 LATIRENVTRLGLPA
+126 LATLREKVTQLGLPA
-141 SDVVK
+141 SEVVK
-146 FYTNVIADVLSFVGR
+146 FYTNVIADVLNFVGR
-161 LGQLTDS
+161 LGTLTDS
-168 GEMANAFAAYY
+168 GEMANSFAAYY

-186 QAGIERALLSNI
+186 QAGIERALLANI
-198 FSSGHFAEGQLH
+198 FSSGYFADGQLH

-238 ESRLQSTEASK
+238 KSRLQSTDATQ
-249 ALSFRETAFSH
+249 ALSLREAAFSH

-285 QIEDVTANLL
+285 QIENVAANLL
-295 LANAEKLAQ
+295 WESAIKLAQ

-310 QIYMI
+310 QIYMA

-328 GAIAINMHRQ
+328 GAIALNMHRQ
-338 FSDTLRKIAGM
+338 FSDTLNKIAGM

-374 MLESIQHIVQEIKQ
+374 MLENIQHIVQEIKQ
-388 GSVVLSDASS
+388 GSLVLYDASS

-416 SIVQAVA
+416 SIVEAVA

-438 AREAEHLTI
+438 AREAELLTI

-504 AAARAGEMG
+504 AGEMG

-552 ERVTASATALEAAA
+552 ERVTASATALKAAA

-573 QYIADIARV
+573 QYIGDIARV
-582 ATEQSQGVTQINLA
+582 ATEQSQGVSQINLA

-608 ALVSQAASDSQR
+608 ALVSQAANDSQR
-620 LDNLSVTMKDLVNRF
+620 LDNLSVTMRDLVNRF

>member
-1 MWWVYRMPMKMKL
+1 MWWIYRMPMKMKL

-82 DELTA
+82 DELNA
-87 QRALTEREIEVF
+87 QRALTDREIEVF
-99 VRSLSDT
+99 VGSLSDT
-106 ALPEGDA
+106 ALQAGD
-113 ANSVTT
+113 VTT
-119 FKKNILS
+119 SVAAFKKNILS
-126 LATIRENVTRLGLPA
+126 LATIREKVTQLGLPA
-141 SDVVK
+141 SEAVK
-146 FYTNVIADVLSFVGR
+146 FYTNVIADVLNFVGR
-161 LGQLTDS
+161 LGTLTDS
-168 GEMANAFAAYY
+168 GEMANSFAAYY

-186 QAGIERALLSNI
+186 QAGIERALLSNV
-198 FSSGHFAEGQLH
+198 FSSGHFTDGQLH

-238 ESRLQSTEASK
+238 KSRLQSTEATQ
-249 ALSFRETAFSH
+249 ALSLREAAFSH

-285 QIEDVTANLL
+285 QIENVAANLL
-295 LANAEKLAQ
+295 WESAIKLAQ

-310 QIYMI
+310 QIHMA

-328 GAIAINMHRQ
+328 GAIALNMHRQ
-338 FSDTLRKIAGM
+338 FSDTLSKIAGM

-374 MLESIQHIVQEIKQ
+374 MLENIQHIVQEIKQ
-388 GSVVLSDASS
+388 GSLVLYDASS

-416 SIVQAVA
+416 SIVEAVA

-438 AREAEHLTI
+438 AREAELLTI

-475 KISNIVTSIDDISFQ
+475 EISNIVTSIDDISFQ
-490 TNLLALNAAVEAAR
+490 TNLLALNAAVE
-504 AAARAGEMG
+504 AARAGEMG

-552 ERVTASATALEAAA
+552 ERVTASATALKAAA
-566 DNTTSMK
+566 DNTTTMK
-573 QYIADIARV
+573 QYIGDIARV
-582 ATEQSQGVTQINLA
+582 ATEQSQGVSQINQA

-608 ALVSQAASDSQR
+608 ALVSQAANDSQR
-620 LDNLSVTMKDLVNRF
+620 LDNLSVTMRDLVNRF

>member
-33 LTRIETERQM
+33 WTRIETERQM

-82 DELTA
+82 DELNA
-87 QRALTEREIEVF
+87 QRALTDREIEVF
-99 VRSLSDT
+99 VDSLSDT
-106 ALPEGDA
+106 ALQAGD
-113 ANSVTT
+113 VTT
-119 FKKNILS
+119 SVAAFKKNILS
-126 LATIRENVTRLGLPA
+126 LATLREKVTQLCLPA
-141 SDVVK
+141 SEVVK
-146 FYTNVIADVLSFVGR
+146 FYTNVIADVLNFVGR
-161 LGQLTDS
+161 LGTLTDS
-168 GEMANAFAAYY
+168 GEMANSFAAYY

-186 QAGIERALLSNI
+186 QAGIERALLANI
-198 FSSGHFAEGQLH
+198 FSSGHFADGQLH

-238 ESRLQSTEASK
+238 NSRLQSTDATQ
-249 ALSFRETAFSH
+249 ALSLREAAFSH

-285 QIEDVTANLL
+285 QIENVAANLL
-295 LANAEKLAQ
+295 WESAIKLAQ

-310 QIYMI
+310 QIYMA

-328 GAIAINMHRQ
+328 GAIALNMHRQ
-338 FSDTLRKIAGM
+338 FSDTLNKIAGM
-349 NGDLTQRLATPG
+349 NGDLTQRLATSG

-374 MLESIQHIVQEIKQ
+374 MLENIQHIVQEIKQ
-388 GSVVLSDASS
+388 GSLVLYDASS

-416 SIVQAVA
+416 SIVEAVA

-438 AREAEHLTI
+438 ARETELLTI

-504 AAARAGEMG
+504 AGEMG

-552 ERVTASATALEAAA
+552 ERVTASATALKAAA

-573 QYIADIARV
+573 QYIGDIARV
-582 ATEQSQGVTQINLA
+582 ATEQSQGVSQINLA

-608 ALVSQAASDSQR
+608 ALVSQAANDSQR
-620 LDNLSVTMKDLVNRF
+620 LDNLSVTMRDLVNRF

>member
-1 MWWVYRMPMKMKL
+1 MWWIYRMPMKMKL

-82 DELTA
+82 DELNA
-87 QRALTEREIEVF
+87 QRALTDREIEVF
-99 VRSLSDT
+99 VGSLSDT
-106 ALPEGDA
+106 ALQAGD
-113 ANSVTT
+113 VTT
-119 FKKNILS
+119 SVAAFKKNILS
-126 LATIRENVTRLGLPA
+126 LATIREKVTQLGLPA
-141 SDVVK
+141 SEAVK
-146 FYTNVIADVLSFVGR
+146 FYTNVIADVLNFVGR
-161 LGQLTDS
+161 LGTLTDS
-168 GEMANAFAAYY
+168 GEMANSFAAYY

-186 QAGIERALLSNI
+186 QAGIERALLSNV
-198 FSSGHFAEGQLH
+198 FSSGHFADGQLH

-238 ESRLQSTEASK
+238 KSRLQSTEATQ
-249 ALSFRETAFSH
+249 ALSLREAAFSH

-285 QIEDVTANLL
+285 QIENVAANLL
-295 LANAEKLAQ
+295 WESAIKLAQ

-310 QIYMI
+310 QIYMV

-328 GAIAINMHRQ
+328 GAIALNMHRQ
-338 FSDTLRKIAGM
+338 FSDTLSKIAGM

-361 KDELSSLNRAYNT
+361 KDELSTLNRAYNM
-374 MLESIQHIVQEIKQ
+374 MLENIQHIVQEIKQ
-388 GSVVLSDASS
+388 GSLVLYDASS

-416 SIVQAVA
+416 SIVEAVA

-438 AREAEHLTI
+438 AREAELLTI

-475 KISNIVTSIDDISFQ
+475 EISNIVTSIDDISFQ
-490 TNLLALNAAVEAAR
+490 TNLLALNAAVE
-504 AAARAGEMG
+504 AARAGEMG

-552 ERVTASATALEAAA
+552 ERVTASATALKAAA
-566 DNTTSMK
+566 DNTTTMK
-573 QYIADIARV
+573 QYIGDIARV
-582 ATEQSQGVTQINLA
+582 ATEQSQGVSQINQA

-608 ALVSQAASDSQR
+608 ALVSQAANDSQR
-620 LDNLSVTMKDLVNRF
+620 LDNLSVTMRDLVNRF

>member
-33 LTRIETERQM
+33 WTRIETERQM

-82 DELTA
+82 DELNA
-87 QRALTEREIEVF
+87 QRALTDREIEVF
-99 VRSLSDT
+99 VDSLSDT
-106 ALPEGDA
+106 GLQAGD
-113 ANSVTT
+113 VTT
-119 FKKNILS
+119 SVAAFKKNILS
-126 LATIRENVTRLGLPA
+126 LATLREKVTQLGLPA
-141 SDVVK
+141 SEVVK
-146 FYTNVIADVLSFVGR
+146 FYTNVIADVLNFVGR
-161 LGQLTDS
+161 LGTLTDS
-168 GEMANAFAAYY
+168 GEMANSFAAYY

-186 QAGIERALLSNI
+186 QAGIERALLANI
-198 FSSGHFAEGQLH
+198 FSSGHFADGQLH

-238 ESRLQSTEASK
+238 KSRLQSTDATQ
-249 ALSFRETAFSH
+249 ALSLREAAFSH

-285 QIEDVTANLL
+285 QIENVAANLL
-295 LANAEKLAQ
+295 WESAIKLAQ

-310 QIYMI
+310 QIYMA

-328 GAIAINMHRQ
+328 GAIALNMHRQ
-338 FSDTLRKIAGM
+338 FSDTLNKIAGM

-374 MLESIQHIVQEIKQ
+374 MLENIQHIVQEIKQ
-388 GSVVLSDASS
+388 GSLVLYDASS

-416 SIVQAVA
+416 SIVEAVA

-438 AREAEHLTI
+438 AREAELLTI

-504 AAARAGEMG
+504 AGEMG

-552 ERVTASATALEAAA
+552 ERVTASATALKAAA

-573 QYIADIARV
+573 QYIGDIARV
-582 ATEQSQGVTQINLA
+582 ATEQSQGVSQINLA

-608 ALVSQAASDSQR
+608 ALVSQAANDSQR
-620 LDNLSVTMKDLVNRF
+620 LDNLSVTMRDLVNRF

>member
-1 MWWVYRMPMKMKL
+1 M
-14 IIALQPL
+14 
-21 LLALCWFAGSGI
+21 
-33 LTRIETERQM
+33 
-43 ENIAQLT
+43 
-50 ALARSAGNVVHELQK
+50 
-65 ERGMSVGFLG
+65 
-75 AEGKTFK
+75 
-82 DELTA
+82 
-87 QRALTEREIEVF
+87 
-99 VRSLSDT
+99 SLS
-106 ALPEGDA
+106 
-113 ANSVTT
+113 
-119 FKKNILS
+119 
-126 LATIRENVTRLGLPA
+126 
-141 SDVVK
+141 

-295 LANAEKLAQ
+295 LANAEKLEQ

-310 QIYMI
+310 QRYMI

-349 NGDLTQRLATPG
+349 NGDLTQRLATRG
-361 KDELSSLNRAYNT
+361 KMSFPHLIAPITRCWKVFSISSRRLNKAPWFYP
-374 MLESIQHIVQEIKQ
+374 MPAA
-388 GSVVLSDASS
+388 VLRRV
-398 SITAG
+398 I
-403 NQDLAQ
+403 
-409 RTDEQAA
+409 RTWP
-416 SIVQAVA
+416 
-423 SMEQLSTTITQTADN
+423 N
-438 AREAEHLTI
+438 ARMN
-447 RLEKEVRQASNVAS
+447 RQH
-461 AANQSMGDIRSSSE
+461 Q
-475 KISNIVTSIDDISFQ
+475 
-490 TNLLALNAAVEAAR
+490 
-504 AAARAGEMG
+504 
-513 RGFAVVASEVRN
+513 
-525 LSQRC
+525 
-530 AKEANQIR
+530 
-538 ELVAQNMVKISEGV
+538 
-552 ERVTASATALEAAA
+552 
-566 DNTTSMK
+566 
-573 QYIADIARV
+573 
-582 ATEQSQGVTQINLA
+582 
-596 LRPMEQVTQQNA
+596 
-608 ALVSQAASDSQR
+608 
-620 LDNLSVTMKDLVNRF
+620 
-635 VV
+635 

>member
-1 MWWVYRMPMKMKL
+1 MWWIYRMPMKMKL

-82 DELTA
+82 DELNA
-87 QRALTEREIEVF
+87 QRALTEREIEIF

-106 ALPEGDA
+106 DLQAGD
-113 ANSVTT
+113 VTT
-119 FKKNILS
+119 SVAAFKKNILS
-126 LATIRENVTRLGLPA
+126 LATIREKVTQLGLPA
-141 SDVVK
+141 SEAVK
-146 FYTNVIADVLSFVGR
+146 FYTNVIADVLNFVGR
-161 LGQLTDS
+161 LGTLTDS
-168 GEMANAFAAYY
+168 GEMANSFAAYY

-186 QAGIERALLSNI
+186 QAGIERALLSNV
-198 FSSGHFAEGQLH
+198 FSSGHFADGQLH

-238 ESRLQSTEASK
+238 KSRLQSTEATQ
-249 ALSFRETAFSH
+249 ALSLREAAFSH

-285 QIEDVTANLL
+285 QIENVAANLL
-295 LANAEKLAQ
+295 WESAIKLAQ

-310 QIYMI
+310 QIYMA

-328 GAIAINMHRQ
+328 GAIALNMHRQ
-338 FSDTLRKIAGM
+338 FSDTLSKIAGM

-374 MLESIQHIVQEIKQ
+374 MLENIQHIVQEIKQ
-388 GSVVLSDASS
+388 GSLVLYDASS

-416 SIVQAVA
+416 SIVEAVA

-438 AREAEHLTI
+438 AREAELLTI

-475 KISNIVTSIDDISFQ
+475 EISNIVTSIDDISFQ
-490 TNLLALNAAVEAAR
+490 TNLLALNAAVE
-504 AAARAGEMG
+504 AARAGEMG

-552 ERVTASATALEAAA
+552 ERVTASATALKAAA
-566 DNTTSMK
+566 DNTTTMK
-573 QYIADIARV
+573 QYIGDIARV
-582 ATEQSQGVTQINLA
+582 ATEQSQGVSQINQA

-608 ALVSQAASDSQR
+608 ALVSQAANDSQR
-620 LDNLSVTMKDLVNRF
+620 LDNLSVTMRDLVNRF

>member
-1 MWWVYRMPMKMKL
+1 MWWIYRMPMKMKL

-21 LLALCWFAGSGI
+21 LLALCWLAGSGI
-33 LTRIETERQM
+33 LARIETERQM

-75 AEGKTFK
+75 AAGTTFK
-82 DELTA
+82 DELNA
-87 QRALTEREIEVF
+87 QRALTDREIEVF
-99 VRSLSDT
+99 VRSLSET
-106 ALPEGDA
+106 ALPEGDVATSVA
-113 ANSVTT
+113 A

-126 LATIRENVTRLGLPA
+126 LATIRENVTQLGLPA
-141 SDVVK
+141 ADVVK
-146 FYTNVIADVLSFVGR
+146 FYTNVIADVLSFVGK

-198 FSSGHFAEGQLH
+198 FSSGHFADGQLH

-224 QSLRLSPPE
+224 QSLRLSSPE

-238 ESRLQSTEASK
+238 KNRLQSAEASK
-249 ALSFRETAFSH
+249 ALSFRETAFNH
-260 AANGG
+260 VENGG
-265 FDVDPTVWFKVQT
+265 FGVDPTIWFKVQT

-285 QIEDVTANLL
+285 QIENVTANLL
-295 LANAEKLAQ
+295 LANAEKLSQ

-310 QIYMI
+310 QIYMV

-322 ASLAFA
+322 ASLTFA

-423 SMEQLSTTITQTADN
+423 SMEQLSTAITQTADN

-461 AANQSMGDIRSSSE
+461 AANQSMGDIRASSE

-490 TNLLALNAAVEAAR
+490 TNLLALNAAVE
-504 AAARAGEMG
+504 AARAGEMG

-538 ELVAQNMVKISEGV
+538 ELVAQNMIKISEGV

-620 LDNLSVTMKDLVNRF
+620 LDNLSVTMKGLVNRF

>member
-33 LTRIETERQM
+33 WTRIETERQM

-82 DELTA
+82 DELNA
-87 QRALTEREIEVF
+87 QRALTDREIEVF
-99 VRSLSDT
+99 VDSLSDT
-106 ALPEGDA
+106 ALQAGD
-113 ANSVTT
+113 VTT
-119 FKKNILS
+119 SVAAFKKNILS
-126 LATIRENVTRLGLPA
+126 LATLREKVTQLGLPA
-141 SDVVK
+141 SEVVK
-146 FYTNVIADVLSFVGR
+146 FYTNVIADVLNFVGR
-161 LGQLTDS
+161 LGTLTDS
-168 GEMANAFAAYY
+168 GEMANSFAAYY

-186 QAGIERALLSNI
+186 QAGIERALLANI
-198 FSSGHFAEGQLH
+198 FSSGHFADGQLH

-238 ESRLQSTEASK
+238 KSRLQSTDATQ
-249 ALSFRETAFSH
+249 ALSLREAAFSH

-285 QIEDVTANLL
+285 QIENVAANLL
-295 LANAEKLAQ
+295 WESAIKLAQ

-310 QIYMI
+310 QIYMA

-328 GAIAINMHRQ
+328 GAIALNMHRQ
-338 FSDTLRKIAGM
+338 FSDTLNKIAGM

-374 MLESIQHIVQEIKQ
+374 MLENIQHIVQEIKQ
-388 GSVVLSDASS
+388 GSLVLYDASS

-416 SIVQAVA
+416 SIVEAVA

-438 AREAEHLTI
+438 AREAELLTI

-461 AANQSMGDIRSSSE
+461 AANQSMGDIRTSSE
-475 KISNIVTSIDDISFQ
+475 KISTIVTSIDDISFQ
-490 TNLLALNAAVEAAR
+490 TNLLALNAAVE
-504 AAARAGEMG
+504 AARAGEMG

-552 ERVTASATALEAAA
+552 ERVTASATALKAAA

-573 QYIADIARV
+573 QYIGDIARV
-582 ATEQSQGVTQINLA
+582 ATEQSQGVSQINLA

-608 ALVSQAASDSQR
+608 ALVSQAANDSQR
-620 LDNLSVTMKDLVNRF
+620 LDNLSVTMRDLVNRF

>member
-1 MWWVYRMPMKMKL
+1 MWWIYRMPMKMKL

-82 DELTA
+82 DELNA
-87 QRALTEREIEVF
+87 QRALTDREIEVF
-99 VRSLSDT
+99 VGSLSDT
-106 ALPEGDA
+106 ALQAGD
-113 ANSVTT
+113 VTT
-119 FKKNILS
+119 SVAAFKKNILS
-126 LATIRENVTRLGLPA
+126 LATIREKVTQLGLPA
-141 SDVVK
+141 SEAVK
-146 FYTNVIADVLSFVGR
+146 FYTNVIADVLNFVGR
-161 LGQLTDS
+161 LGTLTDS
-168 GEMANAFAAYY
+168 GEMANSFAAYY

-186 QAGIERALLSNI
+186 QAGIERALLSNV
-198 FSSGHFAEGQLH
+198 FSSGHFADGQLH

-238 ESRLQSTEASK
+238 KSRLQSTEATQ
-249 ALSFRETAFSH
+249 ALSLREAAFSH

-285 QIEDVTANLL
+285 QIENVAANLL
-295 LANAEKLAQ
+295 WESAIKLAQ

-310 QIYMI
+310 QIYMA

-328 GAIAINMHRQ
+328 GAIALNMHRQ
-338 FSDTLRKIAGM
+338 FSDTLSKIAGM

-374 MLESIQHIVQEIKQ
+374 MLENIQHIVQEIKQ
-388 GSVVLSDASS
+388 GSLVLYDASS

-416 SIVQAVA
+416 SIVEAVA

-438 AREAEHLTI
+438 AREAELLTI

-475 KISNIVTSIDDISFQ
+475 EISNIVTSIDDISFQ
-490 TNLLALNAAVEAAR
+490 TNLLALNAAVE
-504 AAARAGEMG
+504 AARAGEMG

-552 ERVTASATALEAAA
+552 ERVTASATALKAAA
-566 DNTTSMK
+566 DNTTTMK
-573 QYIADIARV
+573 QYIGDIARV
-582 ATEQSQGVTQINLA
+582 ATEQSQGVSQINEA

-608 ALVSQAASDSQR
+608 ALVSQAANDSQR
-620 LDNLSVTMKDLVNRF
+620 LDNLSVTMRDLVNRF